1 MSRASVTAWADL
13 SRGLGND
20 AVACPVLGQREQDGA
35 AGLADHGIGLPV
47 SGAGAFLNDP
57 RPLVA
62 GRCSRILLQQLCS

>member
-1 MSRASVTAWADL
+1 VTAWADL